1 MYASYKHFKI
11 CCLYAISQL
20 CANLPFSLFAQYT
33 LQYLPTRSLRYYI
46 NELYTSVQS
55 FILRQA
61 LCNITLHITF
71 GEPLVSRLGHNICAG
86 ELRPMIGRMY
96 ADYCR
101 VNDFW
106 VVEQQAFDFRW
117 CHLEATD
124 FDELL
129 LFRQRVC

>member
-11 CCLYAISQL
+11 CCLYAISQF
-20 CANLPFSLFAQYT
+20 CTSLPFSLFAQYT
-33 LQYLPTRSLRYYI
+33 LQYLPTRCLRYYI
-46 NELYTSVQS
+46 DELYTPVQS

-61 LCNITLHITF
+61 LRNITLYITF

-86 ELRPMIGRMY
+86 ELRPMIRKMY
-96 ADYCR
+96 TDYCR

-106 VVEQQAFDFRW
+106 VVEQQAFDFCW

-124 FDELL
+124 FDEFL
-129 LFRQRVC
+129 LFRQRVR